1 MVNFLVGIS
10 ADILDYFV
18 KIRWLTGMF
27 PLWLGNIL
35 WLAKVRNSLRNC
47 HQYKQQPAKW
57 LLFLYFPRL
66 SVSSDVVNLKVVFWE
81 DFTNVLV

>member
-1 MVNFLVGIS
+1 
-10 ADILDYFV
+10 
-18 KIRWLTGMF
+18 MF
-27 PLWLGNIL
+27 PLLVYNTL
-35 WLAKVRNSLRNC
+35 EKVKVRDSSRWD